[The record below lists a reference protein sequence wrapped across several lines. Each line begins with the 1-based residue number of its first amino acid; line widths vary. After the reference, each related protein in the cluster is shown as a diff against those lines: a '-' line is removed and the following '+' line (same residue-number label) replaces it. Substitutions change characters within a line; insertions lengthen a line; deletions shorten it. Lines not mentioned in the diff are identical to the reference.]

1 MRPLQ
6 CLAIGLFLQLD
17 FCAGQRMVSIQKG
30 RLYRARGYHVTIWC
44 NVSGYRGSL
53 QQNFEWS
60 FYKPSA
66 PEIPLQI
73 SSTSDESF
81 PYAVY
86 GQRVKSGEIYI
97 ERLSGDSVLLH
108 LTDLKDVDAGEY
120 ECHTPNTDGIY
131 LGTYSAKMHLSVIP
145 DTLSATMNMQSLSRD
160 QEDSLELT
168 CEVSTATALHT
179 HHSVAWYLLQEGGGG
194 QAQKIIS
201 LSREFVLSPG
211 SSYHQRFSSGDVR
224 LDKTGSKK
232 YTLSILSIQP
242 SDQGKIYCEGVE
254 WIQDPDETWKDI
266 ARKETNRTSL
276 TVRSLDKRF
285 FVNISVTERSLLE
298 GERLQI
304 TCCVEA
310 QNIQYRWFQVAW
322 YRHGMVVASL
332 DQYGSLTFPNDNE
345 QKYSMGNLLVKKD
358 SNSKYILQISQLELK
373 DKGTYSC
380 EVSEIEKT
388 PTGSFAIT
396 EQKSSSGMNINVK
409 PRESHMHLS
418 VSVNNEKAMEGS
430 ALVFYC
436 NGTITDQSVSVTWW
450 HIQKDREPPL
460 FIASMDQDGKLKI
473 GPCYLERSASG
484 ELRLEKLGSSIF
496 TLTIYNSSATKDTGL
511 YRCEVTEWSKGKSW
525 KHTQEISTK
534 VEPLG
539 LDLKAVLSSRIPN
552 VNLHEDFELF
562 CKISVNDTT
571 NPVPVSITWQFKPSS
586 GTAGYQQVVKVTAGG
601 TIEWGSPYLH
611 LQKKAKIT
619 KSSSV
624 SWLLIYSATWQDSG
638 MYRCEADLWKRSGR
652 HSAVGATAVV
662 LSNPVEI
669 KVTKPESKL
678 NININSKSLEMSGNE
693 DATVDCKIISM
704 TKRNSLLGITWYFLP
719 LSPEDAIPLMILR
732 TNYSN
737 ILEYGEAFSSPRQK
751 SRFHSKKVS
760 SLLYQLLILSA
771 DHDVQ
776 GKYYC
781 EADEW
786 IWSMEGSW
794 YSLGKMESGKT
805 TVYFKLSEN
814 KPCIERTNHSITT
827 TENEDVTLKC
837 ILQSTIQPTSRF
849 SVTWFKVSEHFNA
862 ETLVEIKSN
871 GIIQYGNVTMARRLQ
886 PHCSSVGDFHLTL
899 WNVEMEDAGLF
910 YCQVEEWQAANS
922 STAQVQ
928 HASGQSGYSNLVVL
942 PSDSR
947 SSSQICS
954 SRWLYHFILF
964 CPLVLFLTL
973 TTVFLMLY
981 FRRKHV
987 QKGKMALEQN
997 KTSGE
1002 ELGVL
1007 APTTS
1012 TQ

>member
-1 MRPLQ
+1 
-6 CLAIGLFLQLD
+6 
-17 FCAGQRMVSIQKG
+17 MVSVQKG
-30 RLYRARGYHVTIWC
+30 PLYRSRGYHITIWC

-73 SSTSDESF
+73 SSTSDKSF

-86 GQRVKSGEIYI
+86 AQRVKSGEIYI
-97 ERLSGDSVLLH
+97 ERLRGDSVLLH
-108 LTDLKDVDAGEY
+108 LTDLKDKDAGEY
-120 ECHTPNTDGIY
+120 ECHTPNTDGSY
-131 LGTYSAKMHLSVIP
+131 LGTYSAKMHLS
-145 DTLSATMNMQSLSRD
+145 
-160 QEDSLELT
+160 
-168 CEVSTATALHT
+168 
-179 HHSVAWYLLQEGGGG
+179 
-194 QAQKIIS
+194 
-201 LSREFVLSPG
+201 G

-224 LDKTGSKK
+224 LDKTGSKE
-232 YTLSILSIQP
+232 YTLSIVSIQP
-242 SDQGKIYCEGVE
+242 SDKGEIYCEGVE

-266 ARKETNRTSL
+266 ARKKTNRTSL
-276 TVRSLDKRF
+276 NVRSLDKSF

-298 GERLQI
+298 GESLQI
-304 TCCVEA
+304 TCCVEG
-310 QNIQYRWFQVAW
+310 QNTQHRWFQVAW
-322 YRHGMVVASL
+322 HHHGMVVASL
-332 DQYGSLTFPNDNE
+332 DQYGALTFQNDNE
-345 QKYSMGNLLVKKD
+345 ERYRMGNLLVKKD
-358 SNSKYILQISQLELK
+358 SNSKYILRISQLELK

-388 PTGSFAIT
+388 PTGSLTTT
-396 EQKSSSGMNINVK
+396 EQKFSSGINLNVT
-409 PRESHMHLS
+409 PRESHMQLS

-436 NGTITDQSVSVTWW
+436 NGTITDQSLSVTWW
-450 HIQKDREPPL
+450 HIQKERDPPL

-511 YRCEVTEWSKGKSW
+511 YRCEVTEWSKVKSW

-539 LDLKAVLSSRIPN
+539 LDLKAVLSTRIPN
-552 VNLHEDFELF
+552 VKLDDDFELF
-562 CKISVNDTT
+562 CQVSGNDIT
-571 NPVPVSITWQFKPSS
+571 NPVPVSITWQFKPKS
-586 GTAGYQQVVKVTAGG
+586 GMVGYQQVVKVTAGG
-601 TIEWGSPYLH
+601 TIEWGLAH
-611 LQKKAKIT
+611 LQLQQKAKIT
-619 KSSSV
+619 KYSSLSR
-624 SWLLIYSATWQDSG
+624 LLIHSATWQDSG
-638 MYRCEADLWKRSGR
+638 MYRCEVDLWKSSAR
-652 HSAVGATAVV
+652 HSAVEGAAVV
-662 LSNPVEI
+662 FSNPVEI

-678 NININSKSLEMSGNE
+678 DININSKCLEISGNE
-693 DATVDCKIISM
+693 DITIDCKIISL

-737 ILEYGEAFSSPRQK
+737 ILEYGEAFSSPNQK

-786 IWSMEGSW
+786 MWSMDGSW
-794 YSLGKMESGKT
+794 YSLGKRESGKS
-805 TVYFKLSEN
+805 TVSFKLSEN
-814 KPCIERTNHSITT
+814 KPHIERTNHSITI

-849 SVTWFKVSEHFNA
+849 SVSWFKVSEHFNS

-886 PHCSSVGDFHLTL
+886 PHCPSVGNFHLTL
-899 WNVEMEDAGLF
+899 QNVEMVDAGLF
-910 YCQVEEWQAANS
+910 YCQVEEWQIANS
-922 STAQVQ
+922 STSQVQ
-928 HASGQSGYSNLVVL
+928 HASSQSGYSHLVVL
-942 PSDSR
+942 PSASTN
-947 SSSQICS
+947 SSQICS

-964 CPLVLFLTL
+964 FPLVLFLTL
-973 TTVFLMLY
+973 TTVFLTLY
-981 FRRKHV
+981 LRRKHV
-987 QKGKMALEQN
+987 QKGEMALEQN

-1007 APTTS
+1007 PPTLLDQVAS
-1012 TQ
+1012 KSIVEEESSSLKSNEMG